1 MYYVLSLLPNLQSTR
16 ELPPKHEPRCT
27 TEVKADT
34 QEAQLWIRQDF
45 QRSAS
50 DEDNAYEQLS
60 CASLLC
66 VA

>member
-50 DEDNAYEQLS
+50 DEDNAYE
-60 CASLLC
+60 
-66 VA
+66 